1 MATATPATRT
11 PTRTTPDGEALGRAI
26 APVTAERF
34 LADNWEAKPL
44 LVQRDEAGR
53 YDDLLSTADV
63 ERLVTSPG
71 LRHPGFRLV
80 RADGTPPVS
89 SFTETI
95 PWRPGGFTGAADVP
109 RVMEEWERGSTI
121 VLQGL
126 HHTWP
131 PVAAYARSLEASLGH
146 GVQCNAYYTP
156 RGSQGLAVHH
166 DTHDVFVLQ
175 VAGEKR
181 WLVYDPV
188 WELPL
193 KHQRY
198 TKAMGEV
205 GEPVLDV
212 VLHAGDTLYL
222 PRGWMHEALT
232 SDHDSLHLTV
242 GVTVTT
248 WIDAFKAA
256 LEECESEP
264 AFRRAPAG
272 SAEELVELLAARL
285 APEAVERR
293 QRERFLDSRRPVLAG
308 QLSQLRALETLT
320 LDSRLERRPT
330 VIAQAE
336 GSTLRFEG
344 KHLRFPAH
352 VADDLEFLVA
362 TAGAFTARD
371 LPGTLDGSGRLVLV
385 RRLVRE
391 GFLRLV

>member
-1 MATATPATRT
+1 MATATPRTRT
-11 PTRTTPDGEALGRAI
+11 PTRTTPDGVALARAI
-26 APVTAERF
+26 EPVASERF
-34 LADNWEAKPL
+34 LADYWEAKPL
-44 LVQRDEAGR
+44 LVQRGETGR
-53 YDDLLSTADV
+53 YDDLLSTTDV

-95 PWRPGGFTGAADVP
+95 PWRPTGFTGAADVP
-109 RVMEEWERGSTI
+109 RVMAEWERGSTI

-131 PVAAYARSLEASLGH
+131 AVAAYARSLEASLGH

-175 VAGEKR
+175 VSGKKR
-181 WLVYDPV
+181 WLVYEPV

-198 TKAMGEV
+198 AKQMGEV
-205 GEPVLDV
+205 GDVVLDV
-212 VLHAGDTLYL
+212 VLEAGDTLYL

-232 SDHDSLHLTV
+232 SDSDSLHLTV
-242 GVTVTT
+242 GVVVQT
-248 WIDAFKAA
+248 WIDAVKAA
-256 LEECESEP
+256 LEECEADP

-272 SAEELVELLAARL
+272 ASDELVERL
-285 APEAVERR
+285 ASRLDPGAVERR
-293 QRERFLDSRRPVLAG
+293 QWEKLVDSRRPILAG
-308 QLSQLRALETLT
+308 QLTQLRSLASLT
-320 LDSRLERRPT
+320 LDTPLERRPT
-330 VIAQAE
+330 VIAE
-336 GSTLRFEG
+336 TLDGVLRFEG

-352 VADDLEFLVA
+352 VADDLAFVVSA
-362 TAGAFTARD
+362 TGRFTARD
-371 LPGTLDGSGRLVLV
+371 LPGTLDESGRLVLA

-391 GFLRLV
+391 GFLRAA